1 VKRPFA
7 VGLAVGVL
15 AGLVAI
21 MVKVQRLR
29 RNAARQ
35 TGDGW
40 GVASAP
46 WTPPPVAPAPPPA
59 APFAPTTPS
68 AAPAT
73 ALPPGVDPVDGACPT
88 SHPVKAKRSSKLFH
102 LPGMAAYERTKPDRC
117 YVDAAA
123 AEADGFTRA
132 RR

>member
-1 VKRPFA
+1 VKRPFTI
-7 VGLAVGVL
+7 GLAVGVL

-21 MVKVQRLR
+21 IVKVQRVR
-29 RNAARQ
+29 RDAAKQ

-40 GVASAP
+40 GVAGAP
-46 WTPPPVAPAPPPA
+46 WTPPPVAPPPPA
-59 APFAPTTPS
+59 PPTTPS